1 VLCTA
6 SRIPRST
13 QPIRPALLGVSPTVI
28 LILPAHPCLSYADPC
43 LAAGEFSGRGS
54 SHES

>member
-1 VLCTA
+1 MLCTA